1 MKHVVAVILFASL
14 TTFGANAISKEIV
27 IGPFPVISGA
37 SPKLK
42 KSLNTLR
49 ARIEFDAKDCIE
61 TAKGMDSVGEYDS
74 SIKKMIDTNKLVVL
88 QVSGSMICDGIHSS
102 SYQYGIA
109 FEKANG
115 KRLDLTRIY
124 DIATKQGGRLFVRSE
139 LANAVKSS
147 YRKINQNR
155 QSCLSAT
162 GWESEITNLPVTF
175 SPLSDGS
182 IALYYA
188 APDVSAACFP
198 ALRLEPDAFAK
209 FRNATQ
215 AVQYELP

>member
-14 TTFGANAISKEIV
+14 TTFGADAISKEIV

-74 SIKKMIDTNKLVVL
+74 SVKKTIDTNKLVVL

-109 FEKANG
+109 FEKASG

-124 DIATKQGGRLFVRSE
+124 DIATKQDGRLFVRPE
-139 LANAVKSS
+139 LANTVKSS

-162 GWESEITNLPVTF
+162 GWEDEITNLPVTF

-182 IALYYA
+182 IVLYYA
-188 APDVSAACFP
+188 APDVSASCFP